1 MSRENRINDV
11 SRDNYWDKRISFYVI
26 YYFIAS
32 ALNAT
37 IKHAFVIQES
47 LYNTISLLVGFSIVF
62 FMLVPFGEV
71 WRRSARLLIRI
82 VVLFVVV
89 YLISVCLVLARGE
102 TLRFLLRNTAF
113 LTFAW
118 WIPAGV
124 YAYSVKNKEILYKI
138 CLKGS
143 LAISILML
151 VLWFSSYNVENAEEY
166 SMFLGF
172 ALIIPLL
179 FHINECFRSRR
190 LVFFLLAFIEFFMII
205 AFANRGV
212 ILSIVT
218 FMLFKIVIETKTP
231 VRKVLGILVVLVV
244 GFVWMLD
251 YEQIVL
257 FFSEQL
263 GSLGL
268 MSRTLNMVLSGT
280 ITDSSGRE
288 EIWQICS
295 KMIIE
300 KPIFGWGL
308 GGEYLEIAHRMDAA
322 PEEIGPGFSPHNGI
336 IQNFVCFGLL
346 GGVLATLV
354 VVATFFS
361 IHRIKDSYVRYL
373 VAIFTCAS
381 IIPCLVSADGLFTKP
396 AVAIAL
402 FLFYSRNR
410 SNPEFS

>member
-37 IKHAFVIQES
+37 IKHAFVIQGP
-47 LYNTISLLVGFSIVF
+47 LYNAISVLIGLSIVF

-71 WRRSARLLIRI
+71 WRRSARLLIGVI
-82 VVLFVVV
+82 IIFVVV
-89 YLISVCLVLARGE
+89 YLISICLVLARRE
-102 TLRFLLRNTAF
+102 TLSLLLRNTAF

-118 WIPAGV
+118 WIPVGV
-124 YAYSVKNKEILYKI
+124 YACSVKNKEILYKT
-138 CLKGS
+138 CLHGS
-143 LAISILML
+143 LVISFLML
-151 VLWFSSYNVENAEEY
+151 ILWFSSYNVEDAEEY
-166 SMFLGF
+166 SMFMGF
-172 ALIIPLL
+172 ALITPLL

-190 LVFFLLAFIEFFMII
+190 LVFFLLALLEFFMII

-218 FMLFKIVIETKTP
+218 FMLFKIVIETQTP
-231 VRKVLGILVVLVV
+231 VRKILGILVVLVV
-244 GFVWMLD
+244 GVVWMLD

-308 GGEYLEIAHRMDAA
+308 GGEYLEIAHRMGAA

-336 IQNFVCFGLL
+336 IQNFVCLGILGGLL
-346 GGVLATLV
+346 ASLV
-354 VVATFFS
+354 VIVPIFS
-361 IHRIKDSYVRYL
+361 IHRIKRVYEKYL

-381 IIPCLVSADGLFTKP
+381 IIPCLVSSDGFFTNP
-396 AVAIAL
+396 AVAVAL
-402 FLFYSRNR
+402 FLFYFKNR

>member
-37 IKHAFVIQES
+37 IKHAFVIQDS
-47 LYNTISLLVGFSIVF
+47 LYNTISLLVGFSMVF

-89 YLISVCLVLARGE
+89 YLVSICLVLARGE

-124 YAYSVKNKEILYKI
+124 YAYSVKNKEILYKT

-190 LVFFLLAFIEFFMII
+190 IVFFLLALLEFFMII

-212 ILSIVT
+212 ILSIVA
-218 FMLFKIVIETKTP
+218 FLLFKIVIETKSF
-231 VRKVLGILVVLVV
+231 VRKIIGIILVLLV
-244 GFVWMLD
+244 GIVWMID

-257 FFSEQL
+257 YFSEQL

-308 GGEYLEIAHRMDAA
+308 GGEYLEIAHRMGAA
-322 PEEIGPGFSPHNGI
+322 PEEIGPAFSPHNGI
-336 IQNFVCFGLL
+336 IQNFVCFGLI
-346 GGVLATLV
+346 GGMLASLV
-354 VVATFFS
+354 VIAPFFS
-361 IHRIKDSYVRYL
+361 IHRIKNSYVRYL
-373 VAIFTCAS
+373 VAIFTCTS